1 MDLRHLRN
9 MLAVMEEGS
18 LGKAAE
24 RLNISQ
30 PALTKSIQRLEEQ
43 LGVRLF
49 ERKSRGMEATSYADS
64 LRAYAQSACVGMSEA
79 VKQINA
85 LRSGTEGVVTVAG
98 PPLIASELLPDV
110 LVRLSAERPNL
121 QLRVVSQNQE
131 LFTSLLDGKFNLV
144 VAMLYNEMPKSGLTK
159 RWLFDDRLVL
169 VMRPD
174 HPAAKLKKVKAQDLL
189 GYKWVFAESST
200 WHRRRL
206 ELYFG
211 QSGLGMPRACIESR
225 EPAILKSII
234 MKSDHIGV
242 VAKLG
247 VEKEIAQGLLTAIEI
262 DSPFMMRPIGIVQR
276 ANEMPS
282 PAVTAFIRIIEMVC
296 RERGYT
302 AKPSAVAKSRL

>member
-1 MDLRHLRN
+1 MDLSHLRN
-9 MLAVMEEGS
+9 MLTVMEEGS

-24 RLNISQ
+24 KLNISQ
-30 PALTKSIQRLEEQ
+30 PGLTKSIQRLEQQ

-49 ERKSRGMEATSYADS
+49 ERKSRGMEATSYAES
-64 LRAYAQSACVGMSEA
+64 LRAYAQSACVGMNEA

-85 LRSGTEGVVTVAG
+85 LRNGTEGVITVAG
-98 PPLIASELLPDV
+98 PPLIALELLPDV
-110 LVRLSAERPNL
+110 LVRLAAERPNL
-121 QLRVVSQNQE
+121 QLRIVSQNQD
-131 LFTSLLDGKFNLV
+131 LFTSLLDGEFNLV
-144 VAMLYNEMPKSGLTK
+144 VAMLYNEIPKHGLTK

-174 HPAAKLKKVKAQDLL
+174 HPAAKLKKIKPQDLL
-189 GYKWVFAESST
+189 GYKWAFADSTT

-206 ELYFG
+206 ELYFE
-211 QSGLGMPRACIESR
+211 QAGLGMPRVSIESR
-225 EPAILKSII
+225 EPTILKAII

-242 VAKLG
+242 IAKLG
-247 VEKEIAQGLLTAIEI
+247 VEKEVAQGLLTAVEI

-282 PAVTAFIRIIEMVC
+282 PALTSFIRIIESVC

-302 AKPSAVAKSRL
+302 TKPSAAATARR